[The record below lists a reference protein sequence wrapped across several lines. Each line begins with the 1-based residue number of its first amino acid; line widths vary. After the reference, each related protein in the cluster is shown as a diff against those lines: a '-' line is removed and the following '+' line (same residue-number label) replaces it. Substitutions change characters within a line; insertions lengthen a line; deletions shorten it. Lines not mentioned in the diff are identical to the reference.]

1 MMIFRFFAFSLFLF
15 SASLHAQSL
24 KLMATVHPLAM
35 IAASLVSPDQIE
47 VLIPTGMSPHDFALR
62 PSDIERLQDADI
74 ILWNGPT
81 AEPFLQGFAQRWP
94 DKHWLSA
101 APQDAPAQADD
112 HWWFNP
118 AAMLTLQHN
127 LALLLEHE
135 DHSFHIA
142 LNQQLKASHDA
153 LATVRE
159 YGFFVFHR
167 AYDHWVDAMQLHQ
180 VGAFTLS
187 PEQKPGLRTLH
198 RMRQQL
204 QQGDVRCV
212 FSEPQ
217 FSPALIDSVTRGL
230 NIRRGELDPMAAHIT
245 LSANAYPEFIAD
257 LTERFV
263 ACLTP
268 ETP

>member
-1 MMIFRFFAFSLFLF
+1 MMISRFFAFSLFLI
-15 SASLHAQSL
+15 SASLQAQSFNI
-24 KLMATVHPLAM
+24 MATVHPLAM
-35 IAASLVSPDQIE
+35 VAASLVAPDQIE

-62 PSDIERLQDADI
+62 PSDIERLQEADV
-74 ILWNGPT
+74 ILWNGPN

-94 DKHWLSA
+94 DKIWLSA
-101 APQDAPAQADD
+101 APSDAPANADD

-118 AAMLTLQHN
+118 HVMLDLQHQ
-127 LALLLEHE
+127 LALVLERE
-135 DHSFHIA
+135 ERSFEVA
-142 LNQQLKASHDA
+142 LQAQLQTSQEA
-153 LATVRE
+153 LAAVRHH
-159 YGFFVFHR
+159 GFFVFHR
-167 AYDHWVDAMQLHQ
+167 AYDHWVEVMQLNQ

-204 QQGDVRCV
+204 QQGEVQCV

-230 NIRRGELDPMAAHIT
+230 NIRRGELDPMAAHIP
-245 LSANAYPEFIAD
+245 LSANAYVEFIAD

>member
-1 MMIFRFFAFSLFLF
+1 MMIFRFFVFSFFLL
-15 SASLHAQSL
+15 SASLQAHAL
-24 KLMATVHPLAM
+24 KVMATVHPLAM
-35 IAASLVSPDQIE
+35 VAASLLDTDHIE

-74 ILWNGPT
+74 ILWNGPS

-101 APQDAPAQADD
+101 APSDAPVNADD

-118 AAMLTLQHN
+118 TAMLMLQHQ
-127 LALLLEHE
+127 LALILERE
-135 DHSFHIA
+135 DHSFDVA
-142 LNQQLKASHDA
+142 LAQQLERSRHA
-153 LATVRE
+153 LAPVRDR
-159 YGFFVFHR
+159 GFFVFHR
-167 AYDHWVDAMQLHQ
+167 AYDHWVDAMQLNQ
-180 VGAFTLS
+180 AGAFTLS

-204 QQGDVRCV
+204 QQGDVQCV

-230 NIRRGELDPMAAHIT
+230 DIRRGELDPMAAHIP
-245 LSANAYPEFIAD
+245 LSATAYPDFIAD
-257 LTERFV
+257 LTQRFLT
-263 ACLTP
+263 CLSNPTP
-268 ETP
+268 